1 MNEKS
6 VKKPESKATVAPAVT
21 KAVETKTAESKT
33 VAPAVKPVE
42 TKAPEVKPAAA
53 SEVKTEEKPAAKE
66 PVKAEPAKKEP
77 VKKEAEKKEP
87 VKKETAKKETEKK
100 KPGRKPGSTNKKKE
114 NSTEVF
120 VEFYG
125 QQSSITDIQQKI
137 TDAFVAE
144 GHRPST
150 IKTLKV
156 YLKPED
162 SAAYYVINE
171 KFAGRVDL
179 F

>member
-6 VKKPESKATVAPAVT
+6 VKKPESKAVVT
-21 KAVETKTAESKT
+21 SAITKEEEIKTTESKT
-33 VAPAVKPVE
+33 VAPVVKPVE
-42 TKAPEVKPAAA
+42 TKVPEIKTAAV
-53 SEVKTEEKPAAKE
+53 SEGKTEEKPAVKE
-66 PVKAEPAKKEP
+66 PVK
-77 VKKEAEKKEP
+77 VEP
-87 VKKETAKKETEKK
+87 VKKETARKEPVKKEEAKK
-100 KPGRKPGSTNKKKE
+100 KPGRKPGTANKKKE
-114 NSTEVF
+114 STAEIF

-125 QQSSITDIQQKI
+125 QQASITDVQQKI
-137 TDAFVAE
+137 TDAFVAD

-150 IKTLKV
+150 IKSLKV

>member
-6 VKKPESKATVAPAVT
+6 VKKPESKAVAAPAVT
-21 KAVETKTAESKT
+21 KAAEAKTTESKT
-33 VAPAVKPVE
+33 AAPVVKPVE
-42 TKAPEVKPAAA
+42 TKTAAVVP
-53 SEVKTEEKPAAKE
+53 EVKTEEKPVAKE
-66 PVKAEPAKKEP
+66 PVKAEPVKKEE
-77 VKKEAEKKEP
+77 VKKEAEKKETA
-87 VKKETAKKETEKK
+87 KKETAKKETAKK

-114 NSTEVF
+114 ETTEVF

-150 IKTLKV
+150 IKSLKV

>member
-87 VKKETAKKETEKK
+87 VKKETEKK